1 MGGREGGGW
10 QTLEIYTMHGLD
22 HLKAEQTE
30 GASYVL
36 EPNIIMAKMMEGE
49 HKLTGV
55 RLIRQPNR
63 SEITI
68 EDFSFGDTESP
79 LTT

>member
-1 MGGREGGGW
+1 MAK
-10 QTLEIYTMHGLD
+10 L
-22 HLKAEQTE
+22 
-30 GASYVL
+30 
-36 EPNIIMAKMMEGE
+36 NIIMAKKMVEEE

-63 SEITI
+63 SPFI
-68 EDFSFGDTESP
+68 EDFSSGDTESP